1 MRLLSFSPQM
11 APTHKSH
18 LNCCSFTRVRRM
30 SRNYIGTPRSPE
42 CSLRPLPTL
51 STLSRLSQYRSCLL
65 LHLRRH
71 GLPNIALTTMFMHLQ
86 LATRPVFVCFIK
98 LVECYNVKSPYL
110 LVGLPKLA
118 LLELL
123 CLSHPSPN
131 SLHISL
137 NVSGYKEAHHL

>member
-1 MRLLSFSPQM
+1 M
-11 APTHKSH
+11 
-18 LNCCSFTRVRRM
+18 
-30 SRNYIGTPRSPE
+30 
-42 CSLRPLPTL
+42 
-51 STLSRLSQYRSCLL
+51 L
-65 LHLRRH
+65 LH
-71 GLPNIALTTMFMHLQ
+71 GLSNFTLTAMFMHVQ
-86 LATRPVFVCFIK
+86 LATHPVFVHYTE
-98 LVECYNVKSPYL
+98 LVKCYNVRSPYL